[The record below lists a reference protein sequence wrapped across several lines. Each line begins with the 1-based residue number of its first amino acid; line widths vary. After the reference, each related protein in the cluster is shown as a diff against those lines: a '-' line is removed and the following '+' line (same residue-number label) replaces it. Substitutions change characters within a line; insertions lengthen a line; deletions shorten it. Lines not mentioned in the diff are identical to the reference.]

1 MDTSVIVDVDRGKQ
15 EAIELCKKLT
25 SEHNA
30 FLSAVTVSE
39 ILTGSYLRKDYKTAV
54 KKAEKVLGQFSWVPL
69 DGKIA
74 RVIGQ
79 LNAYLLVRGLPIE
92 YQDVAIAASCLVV
105 GCDVLVTEN
114 NEHFAR
120 IVNLKNKILTPT
132 ELARRLP

>member
-105 GCDVLVTEN
+105 GCDVLVTDN
-114 NEHFAR
+114 KEHFAR